1 MPVAPW
7 IYRAVQLLP
16 ARARMFQGNHAGALA
31 HLERLCADA
40 EALDAQGLLIP
51 ALALEALALEQLG
64 RRSAARAALL
74 RAVSM
79 GAPEGNV
86 RSIVDAGPSIAPLL
100 RALAQERVTP
110 ARAPGCGPMCA
121 GCMMPLRHPKP
132 PPLHTSDESSTPDV
146 SDRTPEA
153 SLTGRDLAILRLL
166 ATGRSNREIAD
177 QLIIAVS
184 TVKWYLRLIYDKL
197 GAANRTEAVARA
209 RARGI
214 IH

>member
-1 MPVAPW
+1 
-7 IYRAVQLLP
+7 
-16 ARARMFQGNHAGALA
+16 MFQGNHAGALA

-86 RSIVDAGPSIAPLL
+86 RSIVDAGPRLSLRCSAPW
-100 RALAQERVTP
+100 RRSCVTP

-121 GCMMPLRHPKP
+121 GCTGCRFATRSLRR
-132 PPLHTSDESSTPDV
+132 STHQATNRPRPTCPIERPRRR
-146 SDRTPEA
+146 SLAA
-153 SLTGRDLAILRLL
+153 SLAILRLL

>member
-1 MPVAPW
+1 
-7 IYRAVQLLP
+7 
-16 ARARMFQGNHAGALA
+16 MFQGNHAGALA

-74 RAVSM
+74 RAVTM
-79 GAPEGNV
+79 GAPEGHV
-86 RSIVDAGPSIAPLL
+86 RSIVDAGPAIAPLL
-100 RALAQERVTP
+100 RALAQELPRE
-110 ARAPGCGPMCA
+110 ASASAGLRAYVRRLYDA
-121 GCMMPLRHPKP
+121 ASP
-132 PPLHTSDESSTPDV
+132 PEASAAPHQSDESSTPDV

-153 SLTGRDLAILRLL
+153 SLTGRELAILRLL
-166 ATGRSNREIAD
+166 AAGRSNREIAD

-214 IH
+214 IR